1 MTVREPG
8 RPPWHVTGDL
18 AARYATGDLPEPDA
32 WSLEKH
38 VESCA
43 DCAGAVSAA
52 VRDGTAGAVLGTVRE
67 AVLAEAVRVETVRVE
82 TAATVRGSVAAGSSS
97 ARPRRGPRLRPS
109 RAVRGSAPDGSP
121 PSRPRWALRLLWAV
135 GPALRGAWV
144 AALLVVCAGALGLA
158 HGAGFGGARPMLF
171 ALAPVLPLAGVG
183 LSYGAHAD
191 PMYEITAST
200 PGGGLRLLLTR
211 TAVVL
216 GVSLPL
222 LTAVGAALPAMG
234 AAPGAAALLLP
245 CLALTLAALALGSC
259 VGCRAAT
266 GVTATAWLL
275 AVLGPAL
282 AASGDGRAPGVF
294 PSGALAEQL
303 ARYVSGPASQGSW
316 ALAAALGAALLGL
329 RRHSFDFHRRTE
341 AP

>member
-52 VRDGTAGAVLGTVRE
+52 VRSGVAGPVLDGVRE
-67 AVLAEAVRVETVRVE
+67 AVL
-82 TAATVRGSVAAGSSS
+82 GVAAGNAS
-97 ARPRRGPRLRPS
+97 APAGGGWAGRPAGAPTGRAPRLRA
-109 RAVRGSAPDGSP
+109 RAG
-121 PSRPRWALRLLWAV
+121 RLLWAV

-144 AALLVVCAGALGLA
+144 GALLVVCAGALGLA
-158 HGAGFGGARPMLF
+158 HGVGFGGARPVLF

-191 PMYEITAST
+191 PMAEITSST
-200 PGGGLRLLLTR
+200 PGGGLRLLLAR
-211 TAVVL
+211 TAAVL
-216 GVSLPL
+216 AVSLPL
-222 LTAVGAALPAMG
+222 LLAVGAALPSAA

-245 CLALTLAALALGSC
+245 SLALTLAALALGSY

-266 GVTATAWLL
+266 AGTATLWLL
-275 AVLGPAL
+275 AVPGPAL

-294 PSGALAEQL
+294 PSGPLAEQL
-303 ARYVSGPASQGSW
+303 SRCLSGPAPQAGW
-316 ALAAALGAALLGL
+316 ALAAALGAALLGA
-329 RRHSFDFHRRTE
+329 RRHAFDFHRRTE
-341 AP
+341 TS